1 MCARTQAE
9 DLDAAPGARQL
20 GLPNVRRGII
30 QSTLWIGTKGGR
42 ERAGSIKGDYVP
54 RIDLGGEAAFRDGIA
69 ALHAQGGRI

>member
-1 MCARTQAE
+1 
-9 DLDAAPGARQL
+9 
-20 GLPNVRRGII
+20 
-30 QSTLWIGTKGGR
+30 LWIGTKGGR